1 MDGGGLER
9 RIPEPRRVQLARRFS
24 LAGAANAAPDFV
36 LGLTYVAVLV
46 DRTLLPEAWV
56 PQLARAVLIEFV
68 VIHAS
73 GFLAWPWLAREWKP
87 KRRALFVAA
96 LAGCYTFGL
105 GIFALIQGALWPLA
119 IFWGLMANRMLFVLV
134 HEAPG
139 DAEFQQWVASWAGG
153 TTLYV
158 LAVVIGV
165 FGGVNDTTK
174 ALVIGFLYFTLMA
187 LSEVTLWAWVYRW
200 QVWARRRAGR

>member
-1 MDGGGLER
+1 
-9 RIPEPRRVQLARRFS
+9 
-24 LAGAANAAPDFV
+24 
-36 LGLTYVAVLV
+36 
-46 DRTLLPEAWV
+46 
-56 PQLARAVLIEFV
+56 
-68 VIHAS
+68 
-73 GFLAWPWLAREWKP
+73 
-87 KRRALFVAA
+87 
-96 LAGCYTFGL
+96 
-105 GIFALIQGALWPLA
+105 
-119 IFWGLMANRMLFVLV
+119 MANRMLFVLV

-174 ALVIGFLYFTLMA
+174 ALVIGFLYFTAIA
-187 LSEVTLWAWVYRW
+187 LSELTAWAWVYRW

>member
-9 RIPEPRRVQLARRFS
+9 RIPEPRRAQLARRFS

-36 LGLTYVAVLV
+36 LGLTYVTALV

-56 PQLARAVLIEFV
+56 PQLARAALIEFV

-73 GFLAWPWLAREWKP
+73 GFLAWPWLAREWKQ
-87 KRRALFVAA
+87 KQRALFVAA
-96 LAGCYTFGL
+96 LAAAYSLGL
-105 GIFALIQGALWPLA
+105 GIFSLVVGGVWPLA
-119 IFWGLMANRMLFVLV
+119 IFWGLMLNRMLVVLV

-139 DAEFQQWVASWAGG
+139 DEEFQQWVASWAGG

-158 LAVVIGV
+158 LAVVIGA
-165 FGGVNDTTK
+165 FGGANDTTK
-174 ALVIGFLYFTLMA
+174 ALVIGFLYFTLVG
-187 LSEVTLWAWVYRW
+187 LSELTLWGWVYRW
-200 QVWARRRAGR
+200 QARARRRAGR